1 MPPVEIGFVGFI
13 KNANIRRSRR
23 IVASFCCPQFWHQLV
38 VKKLHIINEV
48 RRQIISKRYVKMWI
62 HLLWLFSWT
71 SANKGK
77 QGRKWVIIEHAQAHH
92 ILWKIHNF
100 GKVGWH
106 EKWKTRRH
114 SCCGDNVFVHIYE
127 TKKKGTK
134 HWIPCLPISLFI
146 LLYICRLEQRQ
157 TPKQI
162 IINKKERKKEESYLN
177 FPNPKVV

>member
-62 HLLWLFSWT
+62 HLLWFLTWT

-127 TKKKGTK
+127 IKKRVRSIGYLVCQYHSSYFYTSAGWNKDR
-134 HWIPCLPISLFI
+134 PPNRSSLT
-146 LLYICRLEQRQ
+146 R
-157 TPKQI
+157 
-162 IINKKERKKEESYLN
+162 KKERKKN
-177 FPNPKVV
+177 HI